1 MNAKQI
7 LPSDYPKLKKF
18 FESQKYGLCAYSLA
32 SIIVWRN
39 NVYQPYGTIDGD
51 ALIVWAEFTT
61 RKEDRHLILPVS
73 PVREFAP
80 EELRDLA
87 VKLGF
92 TKYCFV
98 PDEYLNQYNEL
109 SVKDLFDIEEQKG
122 FADYIYFT
130 QDLASLRGNRYSKKR
145 NLVKQF
151 QRDYTERDR
160 VKVEKITSSV
170 ASECLDFLEKWCEE
184 RDCDA
189 NPEEDLACEKQAA
202 INTIENIDILEV
214 NGLLVR
220 VDDEISAFGIAS
232 HLKSGM
238 GVLHFEKAFSGI
250 KGLYQYFDNL
260 CAKRLFN
267 GYKYIN
273 KESDM
278 NMPGLAKA
286 KKSYHPV
293 RMVRSYNLTVK

>member
-7 LPSDYPKLKKF
+7 LPSDYPKLKNF

-32 SIIVWRN
+32 SIIVWNN
-39 NVYQPYGTIDGD
+39 NVYEPYGTIDGD
-51 ALIVWAEFTT
+51 AFISWAEFTT

-73 PVREFAP
+73 PVREFTP

-87 VKLGF
+87 LKLGF

-98 PDEYLNQYNEL
+98 PDEYLTHYSKH

-122 FADYIYFT
+122 FADYIYFA

-145 NLVKQF
+145 NLIKQF

-214 NGLLVR
+214 NGILVR
-220 VDDEISAFGIAS
+220 VDNEISAFGIAS
-232 HLKSGM
+232 HLKSDM

-278 NMPGLAKA
+278 NIPGLAKA
-286 KKSYHPV
+286 KKSYHPAL
-293 RMVRSYNLTVK
+293 MVKSYSLTLK

>member
-1 MNAKQI
+1 MNAKRI

-51 ALIVWAEFTT
+51 TLIVWAEFTT

-293 RMVRSYNLTVK
+293 RMVRSYSLTVK

>member
-51 ALIVWAEFTT
+51 AFIVWAEFTT

-73 PVREFAP
+73 PVREFTP
-80 EELRDLA
+80 EELHGIASR
-87 VKLGF
+87 LGF
-92 TKYCFV
+92 EKFCFV
-98 PDEYLNQYNEL
+98 PDEYLENYSRSTVETFFE
-109 SVKDLFDIEEQKG
+109 VEEQEEY
-122 FADYIYFT
+122 ADYVYLT
-130 QDLASLRGNRYSKKR
+130 DDLAFLKGNRYAKKR
-145 NLVKQF
+145 NLIKQF
-151 QRDYTERDR
+151 QRAYLNNGR
-160 VKVEKITSSV
+160 VVAEKMTSSV
-170 ASECLDFLEKWCEE
+170 APECLEFLEKWCEE

-189 NPEEDLACEKQAA
+189 NPEEDLACEKLAA
-202 INTIENIDILEV
+202 INTLENIEVLEV
-214 NGLLVR
+214 NGLLLR
-220 VDDEISAFGIAS
+220 VDNEISAFGIAS
-232 HLKSGM
+232 HLRKDM
-238 GVLHFEKAFSGI
+238 GVLHFEKAFSAI

-260 CAKRLFN
+260 CAKTLFN

-278 NMPGLAKA
+278 SIPGLAKA

-293 RMVRSYNLTVK
+293 RMVRSYSLTVK

>member
-51 ALIVWAEFTT
+51 AFIVWAEFTT

-73 PVREFAP
+73 PVREFTP
-80 EELRDLA
+80 EELHDLA

-92 TKYCFV
+92 EKFCFV
-98 PDEYLNQYNEL
+98 PDEYLENYGRSAVEAFFE
-109 SVKDLFDIEEQKG
+109 VEEQEEY
-122 FADYIYFT
+122 ADYVYLT
-130 QDLASLRGNRYSKKR
+130 DDLASLKGNRYAKKR
-145 NLVKQF
+145 NLIKQF

-160 VKVEKITSSV
+160 VKVEKITSLV

-189 NPEEDLACEKQAA
+189 NPEEDLACEKLAA
-202 INTIENIDILEV
+202 INTLENIEVLEV
-214 NGLLVR
+214 NGLFLR
-220 VDDEISAFGIAS
+220 VDNEISAFGIAS
-232 HLKSGM
+232 HLKSDM

-273 KESDM
+273 
-278 NMPGLAKA
+278 
-286 KKSYHPV
+286 
-293 RMVRSYNLTVK
+293 

>member
-7 LPSDYPKLKKF
+7 SPSDYPKLKKF

-32 SIIVWRN
+32 SIIAWNN

-51 ALIVWAEFTT
+51 TLIVWDEFTT

-73 PVREFAP
+73 PVREFTP

-98 PDEYLNQYNEL
+98 PDEYLNHYSKH
-109 SVKDLFDIEEQKG
+109 SVKDLFYIEEQKG
-122 FADYIYFT
+122 FADYIYLAR
-130 QDLASLRGNRYSKKR
+130 DLASLRGNRYSKKR

-214 NGLLVR
+214 NGILVR
-220 VDDEISAFGIAS
+220 VDNEISAFGIAS
-232 HLKSGM
+232 HLKSDV

-250 KGLYQYFDNL
+250 
-260 CAKRLFN
+260 
-267 GYKYIN
+267 
-273 KESDM
+273 
-278 NMPGLAKA
+278 
-286 KKSYHPV
+286 
-293 RMVRSYNLTVK
+293 